1 MDNIVSGVVSVTE
14 QITRSGAL
22 ASHPDLSRQLSD
34 VLQTCLVSIK
44 ENMNSDDEDHDT
56 AGMLSPPVPFPLP
69 SPVKTHLPASLP
81 IPTPIPYSTRH
92 AILTPPNSR
101 GNAVMLPDFINNL
114 IFSIVYY
121 GYTMLADPATPW
133 DHLTR
138 HFQLC
143 LTTIGRER
151 MTLYFSAAFD
161 AKVRRQK
168 HLQGWSE
175 MPFFSL
181 GGAGTHYST
190 ALEDK
195 DNSNELPMKARYPAK
210 VSTYQTIAATAGA
223 FPSAMYDEVEGDW
236 FDMADLQLFLQ
247 EKAPDLRTA
256 FQTAGDLPAGFTDA
270 TIFARGMKFIF
281 YFFCFWDVLSNKWLT
296 FLIARSG

>member
-1 MDNIVSGVVSVTE
+1 MCSSDLT
-14 QITRSGAL
+14 
-22 ASHPDLSRQLSD
+22 SHPDLSRQLSD

-44 ENMNSDDEDHDT
+44 ENTNSDDDGHDT
-56 AGMLSPPVPFPLP
+56 PGLLAPPVPFPLP
-69 SPVKTHLPASLP
+69 SPVKTHLPAPFP
-81 IPTPIPYSTRH
+81 IPTPIPYATRH

-114 IFSIVYY
+114 IFSIIYY

-133 DHLTR
+133 DQLTR

-168 HLQGWSE
+168 HLQGWSD

-195 DNSNELPMKARYPAK
+195 TNDNELPIRARYPAK
-210 VSTYQTIAATAGA
+210 PVTHQTIAATAEA
-223 FPSAMYDEVEGDW
+223 FPSAMYDEMEGDW
-236 FDMADLQLFLQ
+236 FDMADLQLFLR

-256 FQTAGDLPAGFTDA
+256 PRTTGDRPAGATDA
-270 TIFARGMKFIF
+270 TMFARGKTL
-281 YFFCFWDVLSNKWLT
+281 YFLV
-296 FLIARSG
+296 